1 MPKNTTNA
9 DVRDATLDL
18 TGPAANATAPTIH
31 FTLQGKGG
39 VGKSLVASILAQY
52 FLHRGANIR
61 CLDTDP
67 VNRTFSQYEAFCAE
81 HLQLMSDGKVDYGSK
96 NDVES
101 KPVEWWARQDSNLRP
116 PACEAGALTN

>member
-1 MPKNTTNA
+1 MK
-9 DVRDATLDL
+9 R
-18 TGPAANATAPTIH
+18 GS
-31 FTLQGKGG
+31 GKRGMRSPNLASK
-39 VGKSLVASILAQY
+39 VWKRVWKHPVASILAQY

-61 CLDTDP
+61 CLDTAP